1 MHLHDSYRRWL
12 LIGCLAKIGQ
22 DQHLKLS
29 PQSHILFLEVFFD
42 KKHRASQEI
51 IISYPSLSKFS
62 PLAEKGGGSWW
73 IDTKK
78 PYFYTLEPDTML
90 IL

>member
-22 DQHLKLS
+22 DQHSKLS

-62 PLAEKGGGSWW
+62 PLAEKGGGVGG
-73 IDTKK
+73 
-78 PYFYTLEPDTML
+78 L
-90 IL
+90 ILRSPISTLWSLILC